1 MESDNVPSQRC
12 FESLGELIGLYNGGM
27 LRLPEEQARFEEAN
41 LDLIDDNMRALAA
54 RLGAEPRK
62 LLSHVLEYR
71 MTCPLVTPKGERP
84 L

>member
-41 LDLIDDNMRALAA
+41 LDLIDDNMAGACGAPWRRAKKA
-54 RLGAEPRK
+54 AEPRA
-62 LLSHVLEYR
+62 
-71 MTCPLVTPKGERP
+71 
-84 L
+84 